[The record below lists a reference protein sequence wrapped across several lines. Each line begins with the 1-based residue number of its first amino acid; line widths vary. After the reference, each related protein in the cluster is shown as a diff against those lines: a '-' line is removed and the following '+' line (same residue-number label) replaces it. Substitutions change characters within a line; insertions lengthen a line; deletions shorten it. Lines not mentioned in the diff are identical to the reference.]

1 MGYMNDGSQI
11 HTRDRKLNE
20 NEDFR
25 KQSENGYSSNFAEH
39 FEFAIVGRIAFSL
52 VKFLSL

>member
-1 MGYMNDGSQI
+1 MNHGSQI
-11 HTRDRKLNE
+11 HTQDRKRNE

-25 KQSENGYSSNFAEH
+25 NQGENGYSSNFAEH
-39 FEFAIVGRIAFSL
+39 FDFAIVGRIAFSL